1 MFVSLQPTSTL
12 LKSKI
17 DSYVVKILIKA
28 ICNQKGNEV
37 VIDYVVWMS
46 NENFILHC
54 LVFYRNKTFLRNA

>member
-28 ICNQKGNEV
+28 IWNQKGNEV

-54 LVFYRNKTFLRNA
+54 LVFYKYIS